1 MMRTAGAWLW
11 IVLTVM
17 TVVPQRT
24 VADDY
29 PSHNV
34 TILVPFAP
42 GGGTDLIA
50 RALGAQY
57 LRSGWANHSSLR
69 IVPVLERPSRLASRP
84 RHHLMATR

>member
-1 MMRTAGAWLW
+1 MSRWRVMVVTLTALMAVLSGARA
-11 IVLTVM
+11 
-17 TVVPQRT
+17 Q
-24 VADDY
+24 DY
-29 PSHNV
+29 PTHNV